1 MPSCV
6 PAAAAAAADE
16 IEKQR
21 SKVWLGMLT
30 QHVARS
36 YQLYA
41 ASALAANSFA
51 RSSFA
56 AAFPCVSLP
65 ISITPSPRDYVV
77 KTRQDTFDKPR

>member
-1 MPSCV
+1 M
-6 PAAAAAAADE
+6 
-16 IEKQR
+16 R
-21 SKVWLGMLT
+21 SRNAKVWLGMLT
-30 QHVARS
+30 QHVACS

-65 ISITPSPRDYVV
+65 ISITPSPRVHVV
-77 KTRQDTFDKPR
+77 KTRQDTFDKIR